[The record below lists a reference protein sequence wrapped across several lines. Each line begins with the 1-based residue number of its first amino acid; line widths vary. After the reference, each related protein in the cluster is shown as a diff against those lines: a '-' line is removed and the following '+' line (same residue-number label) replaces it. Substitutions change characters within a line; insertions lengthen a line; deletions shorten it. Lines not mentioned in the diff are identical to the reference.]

1 MICFLRLLLLVSV
14 SLWEMASSARADLER
29 LLEPVQAGGRKP
41 GSFGGVRT
49 ESPANPAPAVTRTVP
64 PSEAPMLLTEG
75 ELIAGIEKD
84 FPKRF
89 PIKGELRV
97 SLSKPWNPVQLPAAD
112 FFAECIQLP
121 ASGLAS
127 SMPVTVRGVSGGKI
141 IGEWPL
147 QLKVQVWQNA
157 WVAAQRVERG
167 QVLSSALLYSQKV
180 DVLREQ
186 NPVITDDQDLSGME
200 LAQSLQQGRP
210 VSRRDL
216 VERTLVK
223 KGQFVDAVGNEGAF
237 SIRMR
242 AVAMESGPAGAVIK
256 VRNIDSKKEFFAQVI
271 NENQVQV
278 RF

>member
-1 MICFLRLLLLVSV
+1 MSSFLRLLLLASV
-14 SLWEMASSARADLER
+14 SLWEMAPAARADLGK
-29 LLEPVQAGGRKP
+29 LLEPVQSGGRKP
-41 GSFGGVRT
+41 GSFGGPRT
-49 ESPANPAPAVTRTVP
+49 EPSPEIAPAVSSPVSR
-64 PSEAPMLLTEG
+64 SESPLLLTEG

-97 SLSKPWNPVQLPAAD
+97 SLSKPWNAVQLPAAD

-121 ASGLAS
+121 PSGLAS

-157 WVAAQRVERG
+157 WVAAQRVDRG
-167 QVLSSALLYSQKV
+167 QVLSPSLLYAQKV

-186 NPVITDDQDLSGME
+186 TSVIPEDQDLVGFE
-200 LAQSLQQGRP
+200 VAQSIQQGRP
-210 VSRRDL
+210 ISRRDL
-216 VERTLVK
+216 VERTVVK
-223 KGQFVDAVGNEGAF
+223 KGQFVDAVGSEGTF

-256 VRNIDSKKEFFAQVI
+256 VRNLDSKKEFFAQVI